1 MTKLA
6 LKPDTFKK
14 FVSYVSDNFLESKGK
29 KLANGFIG
37 ELGRKYSVT
46 NHGFTCTSYHITTCC
61 WTSAMANK
69 RNVTVEYHNGT
80 FLSENKKVEW
90 IFSDHN

>member
-1 MTKLA
+1 MTKRA

-14 FVSYVSDNFLESKGK
+14 FVRYVSDNFLESKGK
-29 KLANGFIG
+29 KLANGG
-37 ELGRKYSVT
+37 YSVT